1 MADMRTAPNLART
14 HGVWPCCPESKC
26 VSHVCVCVCV
36 APGGPGLNIYE
47 EQQLPKGESGVF
59 FLLEGCRMDD
69 REPLS
74 ITVPATATKPFS
86 KAQEV

>member
-26 VSHVCVCVCV
+26 VCVYACV
-36 APGGPGLNIYE
+36 ASGGPRLNIYE

-59 FLLEGCRMDD
+59 FSTGRLLNG
-69 REPLS
+69 
-74 ITVPATATKPFS
+74 
-86 KAQEV
+86 